1 MSVRIKK
8 IEIYNFRSI
17 KSITLKP
24 GDLAVLVGNNDVGKS
39 NILRALNL
47 FFNGKTNI
55 GEELAFVV
63 DHNIHNNPNQRA
75 REIRVRLELD
85 IPAAYVAT
93 NGDYIV
99 WEKSWR
105 KDGLYDDR
113 FHGYRETVGPRG
125 GKRLE
130 EVEIPTRSNL
140 RGLLRNIKF
149 VYVPAIKDKAYI
161 SKLRASIYEVIAE
174 VAADRFRASSGEF
187 ERSIAEHL
195 SELTDEVTE
204 TLGFN
209 SRLALPRDLSH
220 IFESLDFMNE
230 ESQISLNERG
240 DGVKTRHIPVIL
252 KFMADKK
259 HTLLV
264 RGAQPYSYIW
274 GYEEPENNLELSS
287 AIRLADQLLRYLDDT
302 VSQIFLTTHSPVFYN
317 LHLND
322 GEEDVNVTCHHV
334 FRDEDVSG
342 TKETTNPSDLDE
354 HMGTMTLFAPKI
366 AELTNRIRLDQIAL
380 SEARVQFDE
389 QRSHLYVEGESD
401 RIIIVRA
408 LELYQPEFAN
418 RITVITKLSGAGH
431 AYVHDML
438 SAWRHTHKHNPE
450 RPKSA
455 GIVDSDEPGRLVR
468 KIWNEGDRNC
478 ESAKCFELPTPRH
491 ILPIKNAGFKIP
503 VVLETLYPLEVWGRE
518 SASGNLEQHPIKK
531 ILNDSQIQRVITQTT
546 MLTDLY
552 GEDWWSLYMGG
563 VINERK
569 IRLAGEIANHRDAE
583 ELLVE
588 FRPLVIK
595 IVSYLFPDDVA

>member
-17 KSITLKP
+17 KSITLRP

-85 IPAAYVAT
+85 IPPAYVAT

-105 KDGLYDDR
+105 KDGLYHDH
-113 FHGYRETVGPRG
+113 FHGVRETIGPRG
-125 GKRLE
+125 GRGLA

-140 RGLLRNIKF
+140 RGLLKNIKF
-149 VYVPAIKDKAYI
+149 VYVPAIKDKVYI

-195 SELTDEVTE
+195 AELTDEVTE
-204 TLGFN
+204 TLGFS

-274 GYEEPENNLELSS
+274 GYEEPENNLELTS
-287 AIRLADQLLRYLDDT
+287 AIQLADQLLRYLNDT

-322 GEEDVNVTCHHV
+322 EDEEVDVTCHHV
-334 FRDEDVSG
+334 FRDEDTAG

-354 HMGTMTLFAPKI
+354 HMGTMVLFAPKI
-366 AELTNRIRLDQIAL
+366 AELTNQIRQDQIAL
-380 SEARVQFDE
+380 NDARLQFE
-389 QRSHLYVEGESD
+389 QNRSHLYVEGESD
-401 RIIIVRA
+401 RLVIVKA
-408 LELYQPEFAN
+408 LELFQSDFKD
-418 RITVITKLSGAGH
+418 RITVITKDSGAGH

-455 GIVDSDEPGRLVR
+455 GLVDSDEPGKVVR
-468 KIWNEGDRNC
+468 KRWNEGDRNC
-478 ESAKCFELPTPRH
+478 DSAKCFELPTPRH
-491 ILPIKNAGFKIP
+491 LIPIKNAGFIIP
-503 VVLETLYPLEVWGRE
+503 VVLETLYPMHIWERE
-518 SASGNLEQHPIKK
+518 SSQGNLEPHPIRK
-531 ILNDSQIQRVITQTT
+531 ILNDSQIERVVNQTT
-546 MLTDLY
+546 TLADLY
-552 GEDWWSLYMGG
+552 EEEWWSLYMGHF
-563 VINERK
+563 VNNRK
-569 IRLAGEIANHRDAE
+569 IRLANEIANHRDAE
-583 ELLVE
+583 NLLAE
-588 FRPLVIK
+588 FRPLVGN
-595 IVSYLFPDDVA
+595 IVRYLFPDEAE